1 MVQRR
6 FGRLMDKL
14 EIIKATQ
21 KHEMDVRPQRFRFP
35 LQGQAV
41 HIRHADVRQHHIHLV
56 VLQNG

>member
-1 MVQRR
+1 
-6 FGRLMDKL
+6 MDKL

-21 KHEMDVRPQRFRFP
+21 KHEMDVRPQHFRFS
-35 LQGQAV
+35 LQSQAV